1 MGILVALIV
10 ISFWAL
16 HLFYSLNY
24 VKVDFINSLFYLH
37 ILLQGY
43 LYTGLFITAHDAMH
57 GTVSK
62 NKFINKSFGW
72 ISTILLLVY
81 HTAS

>member
-1 MGILVALIV
+1 MGIIIAFII
-10 ISFWAL
+10 ISIWAS
-16 HLFYSLNY
+16 HLFYSLLY
-24 VKVDFINSLFYLH
+24 VSVDFTNPVFYLH

-62 NKFINKSFGW
+62 NKFINKNEP
-72 ISTILLLVY
+72 
-81 HTAS
+81 HN

>member
-24 VKVDFINSLFYLH
+24 VKVDFINPLFYLH

-57 GTVSK
+57 GTVSS
-62 NKFINKSFGW
+62 NKFINNKKKELFFNNSN
-72 ISTILLLVY
+72 
-81 HTAS
+81 